1 METNPPD
8 AAHCAVRLRGA
19 VTRLS
24 RRLRP
29 TPANGGVS
37 VAKLSVVG
45 LLYRAGALTPT
56 EIAQREGVKL
66 QSLTRLLAELEAQGW
81 LLRHADAADGR
92 RSLISLTR
100 LGAKR
105 LARAVR
111 AGEASLAQVI
121 ADSLSAPERALLLQA
136 CTLIDGIAQ
145 ALDEAAMP
153 SAEPAR

>member
-1 METNPPD
+1 MESKPPD
-8 AAHCAVRLRGA
+8 AADCAVRLRGA

-29 TPANGGVS
+29 APANGAIS

-45 LLYRAGALTPT
+45 QLYRAGALTPT
-56 EIAQREGVKL
+56 ELARREGVRL
-66 QSLTRLLAELEAQGW
+66 QSLTRLLAELEAEGW
-81 LLRHADAADGR
+81 LLRQADSTDGR

-105 LARAVR
+105 LAQAVR
-111 AGEASLAQVI
+111 AGEASLARVI
-121 ADSLSAPERALLLQA
+121 ADSLNAPERALLVQA

-145 ALDEAAMP
+145 ALDEV
-153 SAEPAR
+153 SE